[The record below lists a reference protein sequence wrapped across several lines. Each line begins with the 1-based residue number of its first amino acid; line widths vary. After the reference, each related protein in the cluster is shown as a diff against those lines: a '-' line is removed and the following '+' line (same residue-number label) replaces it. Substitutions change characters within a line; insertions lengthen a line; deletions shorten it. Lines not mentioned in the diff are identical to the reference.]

1 MDLRVPSADELV
13 MLSPVQVERVAHEL
27 EITRRRVE
35 AASALMVLRVDQVA
49 AYAADGHRGVGVWGR
64 ATNNWSGA
72 EAAGMVKLAKAFRK
86 LPKFAQAALAGE
98 LGVAQMHAVAKV
110 AANPRVAEH
119 LAEADELFT
128 TAARDLPFDDFVVAL
143 RHWEELADADGARSR
158 HDRAVRD
165 RRASVHFVGV
175 RSFLDAQGPAFD
187 GVIFEEVLAH
197 YVDLEWQHEWDLLAQ
212 VHGEGMHAGLMERT
226 HSQRSFDALQRI
238 FAAAGAG
245 EAGSGP
251 AVTVDIVIDQ
261 ATFEHQLETMLGGDP
276 APIPP
281 SYAPSRRCEDAK
293 GRVVDPRAVVA
304 ASLVGQVRRLV
315 IAADGVVLNMGR
327 RQRLFTGQLREAVLL
342 SARRCTVIGCTVPG
356 HRCQADHLVPAA
368 RGGPTDVANGG
379 PACRFHN
386 PFKNNGTRTIR
397 DAKGR
402 WHTYRPDG
410 TEIGWPTIRTNLR
423 RGATAVLALGP

>member
-1 MDLRVPSADELV
+1 MDLRVPSVDELV
-13 MLSPVQVERVAHEL
+13 MMSPVEVERVAHEL
-27 EITRRRVE
+27 EIVRRRVE
-35 AASALMVLRVDQVA
+35 AASALLVQRVDQVA
-49 AYAADGHRGVGVWGR
+49 AYVADGHRGVGAWGR

-72 EAAGMVKLAKAFRK
+72 EASGMVKLAKAFRT
-86 LPKFAQAALAGE
+86 LPKFAEAALAGV
-98 LGVAQMHAVAKV
+98 LGVAQMHQVAKV
-110 AANPRVAEH
+110 AANPRVKEH

-128 TAARDLPFDDFVVAL
+128 TAARDLPFDDFAVVL
-143 RHWEELADADGARSR
+143 RHWEELADADGAKSR
-158 HDRAVRD
+158 HDRAVLD
-165 RRASVHFVGV
+165 RRASVSFVGE
-175 RSFLDAQGPAFD
+175 RSFLEAQGPAYD

-197 YVDLEWQHEWDLLAQ
+197 FIEVEWQTEWDLLAAI
-212 VHGEGMHAGLMERT
+212 HGDQMHAGLMERT
-226 HSQRSFDALQRI
+226 HSQRSFDALQRV
-238 FAAAGAG
+238 FAAAAG
-245 EAGSGP
+245 STEAGPG
-251 AVTVDIVIDQ
+251 VTVDIVIDQ
-261 ATFEHQLETMLGGDP
+261 ATYEHQLETMLGGDP

-281 SYAPSRRCEDAK
+281 SHAPNRRCEDSK
-293 GRVVDPRAVVA
+293 GRVIDPRAAVA

-315 IAADGVVLNMGR
+315 VGADGVVLNMGR

-356 HRCQADHLVPAA
+356 HRCQADHLVPAS

-410 TEIGWPTIRTNLR
+410 TEIGWPTIRSNLTHF
-423 RGATAVLALGP
+423 TASVLDLGP